1 MAGDQQF
8 CTFYLGD
15 LYFGIEVL
23 SVQEVI
29 REQATTR
36 VPLAHPAINGL
47 INLRGQIV
55 EAIDLRVRLGLPPR
69 DPAASPMNVIVR
81 TDDGPVSLLADVI
94 GDVVTVDESS
104 FETPPDTL
112 HETARDLITGVYKL
126 SNRLLLVLDTAKVL
140 QLDYAS
146 VAETR

>member
-1 MAGDQQF
+1 MAGDLQF

-69 DPAASPMNVIVR
+69 DAATSPMNVIVR

-140 QLDYAS
+140 QLDDAA
-146 VAETR
+146 VAESR